1 MKKICDFLLICK
13 NVKVLV
19 LKSLLYLVIPYAYL
33 FLCGFI
39 FDMLLKWYFMTT
51 FIFFSMIALYIVA
64 ILLIV
69 LMITRFFRE
78 KKGNRKQ

>member
-13 NVKVLV
+13 NVKMLV
-19 LKSLLYLVIPYAYL
+19 LKSLLYLVIPYVYL

-51 FIFFSMIALYIVA
+51 FIFFSMIALYLVA
-64 ILLIV
+64 IVLIV
-69 LMITRFFRE
+69 LMIVRFLRE

>member
-13 NVKVLV
+13 NVKMLV
-19 LKSLLYLVIPYAYL
+19 LKSLLYLVIPYVYL

-51 FIFFSMIALYIVA
+51 FIFFSMIALYLAAIV
-64 ILLIV
+64 LIV
-69 LMITRFFRE
+69 LMIVRFLRE